1 MLTSAAS
8 MSLCQIALAGL
19 GSQPHNTG
27 CLKAS
32 VFFLWLYY
40 FVYVLGFLGIPFLYA
55 SEVAPIHLRA
65 AVCGI
70 STAVSWLF
78 NFLVVEV
85 TPIAFTTIGYKYFV
99 VYAAINA
106 SCFPVVYFFYLET
119 AGRSLEEIDE
129 IFAASKS
136 VWDPVKV
143 AKRLPRKHLSEFLVD
158 EGKIGDGAVERER
171 VEIEKEDDKASD

>member
-1 MLTSAAS
+1 MLTSAAG
-8 MSLCQIALAGL
+8 MSICQIALTGL
-19 GSQPHNTG
+19 GSQPENPG

-32 VFFLWLYY
+32 IFFLYLYY
-40 FVYVLGFLGIPFLYA
+40 FVYVLGFLGVPFLYA
-55 SEVAPIHLRA
+55 SEIAPLHLRA

-106 SCFPVVYFFYLET
+106 SCVSAPSLSYLGYMVTSGLSILRHTWT
-119 AGRSLEEIDE
+119 AC
-129 IFAASKS
+129 
-136 VWDPVKV
+136 
-143 AKRLPRKHLSEFLVD
+143 
-158 EGKIGDGAVERER
+158 
-171 VEIEKEDDKASD
+171 

>member
-1 MLTSAAS
+1 
-8 MSLCQIALAGL
+8 MSLCQIALTGL
-19 GSQPHNTG
+19 GSQPDNKG

-32 VFFLWLYY
+32 IFFLYLYY

-55 SEVAPIHLRA
+55 SEIAPVHLRA

-106 SCFPVVYFFYLET
+106 SSVPVVYFFYPET

-136 VWDPVKV
+136 IFDPVKV

-158 EGKIGDGAVERER
+158 EGKVDAEVEK
-171 VEIEKEDDKASD
+171 IEDVRDED